1 MGLLKEFRDFAMR
14 GNVVDMAVG
23 IIIGGAFGKIVSS
36 LVNDIVMPPF
46 GMLLKDVPFKDLC
59 INLRD
64 GAFIDADT
72 ATHAAGGPI
81 PTINI
86 GAFINTVLD
95 FVIVAFAIFMVIRWM
110 NRLLPTP
117 VTSTPAAKKDCPY
130 CKSSI
135 PAAATRCPQCTSELP
150 TA

>member
-14 GNVVDMAVG
+14 GNVADMAIG

-46 GMLLKDVPFKDLC
+46 GLLLKDVPFKDLV
-59 INLRD
+59 ISLHDFRLESAADAAKD
-64 GAFIDADT
+64 GPVA
-72 ATHAAGGPI
+72 
-81 PTINI
+81 TINI

-95 FVIVAFAIFMVIRWM
+95 FVIVAFVIFMVIRWM

-117 VTSTPAAKKDCPY
+117 VTSTPAPKKDCPY

-135 PAAATRCPQCTSELP
+135 PVGATCCPQCTSELP